1 MLAIGLMSGTSLDG
15 VDAVLCDIT
24 GCDEDTQIK
33 TLDFITLAMPSLT
46 KQRILSLVKDDQAGI
61 RKLTSLNVELGHLFA
76 DAALELMNRNH
87 LNASDVAFIASH
99 GQTIYHIPN
108 PNEGEYKS
116 TLQIGESSI
125 IAYRTKIQVIDN
137 FRVMDMAADGQGAP
151 LVPMSEKILFSQKD
165 KRIGLLNI
173 GGIANL
179 TVLNDDVKAFDT
191 GPGNMMIDEAM
202 RKLYGKEFDQGGEMA
217 LKGTR
222 IPQLFEELT
231 KHPYLQM
238 PFPKTTGR
246 ELFGEQFVVEIL
258 KKYAKYSN
266 PDIIRTFTEFTVY
279 CIVDAMQKQEIE
291 LDQLIV
297 SGGGAYNQCLL
308 NQLRLSLPCP
318 VLTQEDLELRSD
330 AKEAIAFVILGNQF
344 LHHRPGNVPSATGA
358 KEALILGKLTPI
370 PYV

>member
-15 VDAVLCDIT
+15 IDAVLCDIV
-24 GCDEDTQIK
+24 GCDADTQIK
-33 TLDFITLAMPSLT
+33 TLDFITLTMPSLT
-46 KQRILSLVKDDQAGI
+46 KQSILSLVKDDQAGI

-76 DAALELMNRNH
+76 DAVLELMKRNH
-87 LNASDVAFIASH
+87 LKASDVAFIASH
-99 GQTIYHIPN
+99 GQTIYHLPN

-125 IAYRTKIQVIDN
+125 IAYRTRIQVIDN

-179 TVLNDDVKAFDT
+179 TILNDDVKAFDT

-202 RKLYGKEFDQGGEMA
+202 RKLFGQEFDLGGSMA
-217 LKGTR
+217 LQGNR
-222 IPQLFEELT
+222 ITQLFDELT
-231 KHPYLQM
+231 QHPYLQL

-246 ELFGEQFVVEIL
+246 EVFGEHYVVELL
-258 KKYAKYSN
+258 KKYAKSSN
-266 PDIIRTFTEFTVY
+266 LDVIRTFTEFTVY
-279 CIVDAMQKQEIE
+279 CIVDAIQKQSLEI
-291 LDQLIV
+291 DQLIV

-308 NQLRLSLPCP
+308 DQLKLSLPCP
-318 VLTQEDLELRSD
+318 VNTQEDLGLRSD
-330 AKEAIAFVILGNQF
+330 AKEAIAFVVLGNQF